1 MAHSGAIRKD
11 KFYMDNGSSSD
22 GDEVDYNY
30 KSSAIASK
38 YRSRF
43 QLSPKT
49 SNTVSSIIEVD
60 NSDEEK
66 ITLVVDGTRFVVAP
80 SLFTSK
86 PDTMLGRMFTSGFD
100 IHSNSRFGFLVLCL
114 GLNVKLFV

>member
-30 KSSAIASK
+30 KSSAISSK

-49 SNTVSSIIEVD
+49 SNTVSTIEVD

-100 IHSNSRFGFLVLCL
+100 IHSNAR
-114 GLNVKLFV
+114 

>member
-11 KFYMDNGSSSD
+11 KFYVDNGSSSE
-22 GDEVDYNY
+22 GDEVDWNY
-30 KSSAIASK
+30 KKATIASK
-38 YRSRF
+38 YRSRC

-49 SNTVSSIIEVD
+49 SNTVSLSE
-60 NSDEEK
+60 NPDEEK
-66 ITLVVDGTRFVVAP
+66 ITLIVDGTRFVVAP

-100 IHSNSRFGFLVLCL
+100 IHSNAR
-114 GLNVKLFV
+114 

>member
-11 KFYMDNGSSSD
+11 KFYVDNGSSSD
-22 GDEVDYNY
+22 GDEVDWNY
-30 KSSAIASK
+30 KSSAISSK

-49 SNTVSSIIEVD
+49 SNTVQSE
-60 NSDEEK
+60 NPDEEK
-66 ITLVVDGTRFVVAP
+66 ITLIVDGTRFVVAP

-100 IHSNSRFGFLVLCL
+100 IHSNAR
-114 GLNVKLFV
+114 

>member
-11 KFYMDNGSSSD
+11 KFYVDNGSSSE
-22 GDEVDYNY
+22 GDEVDWNY
-30 KSSAIASK
+30 KKATIASK

-49 SNTVSSIIEVD
+49 SNTVSLSE
-60 NSDEEK
+60 NPDEEK
-66 ITLVVDGTRFVVAP
+66 ITLIVDGTRFVVAP

-100 IHSNSRFGFLVLCL
+100 IHSNAR
-114 GLNVKLFV
+114 